1 LTYPQHYFHII
12 FAHLNKIPNQ
22 KTILT
27 MKKSLL
33 KMFVAIAAMAWTSST
48 NAQIVV
54 LAEAPEAVEGSFNF
68 TTTAGWGAD
77 LAGVTITGTAVLYR
91 AAVASDTLACAAAS
105 NASELA
111 GNIAFLYRG
120 ECEFGAKSL
129 NAQNAGA
136 IAVVIVNNVS
146 GDPIDM
152 GGGAVG
158 AQVTIPVVMLSNVD
172 GATLRPYVDSGELEL
187 FIGNKTGLFAY
198 DAGFQRQH
206 VAMAKSFATPTPFAQ
221 SSTDFF
227 VPIGAWVHN
236 YGSEDQSGVTLTA
249 TITLD
254 GDEQYNET
262 SSAEIIPS
270 GDSILVSLPDFA
282 LENYPV
288 GLYTLSYTIATSND
302 DEFPNDN
309 SQDVTFWVN
318 GDGIYSKS
326 RVNPSTGEPIAG
338 GGLRPS
344 DSPEYTW
351 CTMLRSENASAMKI
365 DAVSFSTITNNSLS
379 LVDQS
384 VFVEVYEWNDPFDES
399 TTELTFN
406 DLSQVGEAFYDYT
419 EDLQSE
425 FVTAELDQ
433 PVFLDDNIKYL
444 TCATI
449 FVNDMFL
456 RVDGGIDYELTYNA
470 YPLEVFFPV
479 NSGGTWF
486 PGGFGADNTPAI
498 ITHLSLV
505 TGIAEDMESSA
516 PKAYPNPTTD
526 FITIPLG
533 QSVQGNVMLNVFD
546 MAGREVM
553 SQNIS
558 NTAGGQ
564 LRVDATGLNSGTHV
578 FRLVFEDQT
587 STSFRVVVKK

>member
-1 LTYPQHYFHII
+1 
-12 FAHLNKIPNQ
+12 
-22 KTILT
+22 
-27 MKKSLL
+27 MKKTLL
-33 KMFVAIAAMAWTSST
+33 KMFFALAAMAGAST
-48 NAQIVV
+48 AQAQIVV
-54 LAEAPEAVEGSFNF
+54 LAEAPASVEGSFNF

-91 AAVASDTLACAAAS
+91 SAAVTDTLACDVAS
-105 NASELA
+105 NAAELD

-120 ECEFGAKSL
+120 DCEFGAKSL

-152 GGGAVG
+152 GAGAVG
-158 AQVTIPVVMLSNVD
+158 GSVTIPVVMVSDVD
-172 GATLRPYVDSGELEL
+172 GATLRPFVDSGELEL

-206 VAMAKSFATPTPFAQ
+206 IAMAKSFATPIQFAQ
-221 SSTDFF
+221 SSSDFF
-227 VPIGAWVHN
+227 VPIAAWVNN
-236 YGSEDQSGVTLTA
+236 YGFEDQTGVTLNA
-249 TITLD
+249 TITLG
-254 GDEQYNET
+254 GDELYNET
-262 SSAEIIPS
+262 SSGEIIPA
-270 GDSILVSLPDFA
+270 GDSIAVVLPDFA

-288 GLYTLSYTIATSND
+288 GLYALTYTISTSND
-302 DEFPNDN
+302 DDFPNDN
-309 SQDVTFWVN
+309 SRTVTFWIN
-318 GDGIYSKS
+318 SDGTYSKS
-326 RVNPSTGEPIAG
+326 RVDPSTGEPVAG
-338 GGLRPS
+338 GGLRPNN
-344 DSPEYTW
+344 SPEYTW
-351 CTMLRSENASAMKI
+351 CTMLRSENASSMKI
-365 DAVSFSTITNNSLS
+365 DAVSFSTITNNDLS
-379 LVDQS
+379 LEGQA
-384 VFVEVYEWNDPFDES
+384 VFVEVFEWNDPFDEN

-406 DLSQVGEAFYDYT
+406 DLSQIGETFFDYT

-425 FVTAELDQ
+425 FVTAQLDE

-444 TCATI
+444 VCATI
-449 FVNDMFL
+449 FEDDIFL
-456 RVDGGIDYELTYNA
+456 RVDGGIDYELTYNT

-498 ITHLSLV
+498 ITHLSLA
-505 TGIAEDMESSA
+505 TGIAEDMESAA

-533 QSVQGNVMLNVFD
+533 QSVQGNVLLNVFD

-558 NTAGGQ
+558 NASSGQ
-564 LRVDATGLNSGTHV
+564 LRVDASSLNSGTHV
-578 FRLVFEDQT
+578 FRLVFADQT

>member
-1 LTYPQHYFHII
+1 
-12 FAHLNKIPNQ
+12 
-22 KTILT
+22 

-33 KMFVAIAAMAWTSST
+33 KMFFAVAAMAGTSAA

-54 LAEAPEAVEGSFNF
+54 LAEAPSAVEGSFNF

-77 LAGVTITGTAVLYR
+77 LAGVTITGQAVLYR
-91 AAVASDTLACAAAS
+91 AAVATDTLACAAAS
-105 NASELA
+105 NAGELS

-120 ECEFGAKSL
+120 TCEFGAKAL

-136 IAVVIVNNVS
+136 VAVVIVNNAP
-146 GDPIDM
+146 GDPINM
-152 GGGAVG
+152 GAGAVG
-158 AQVTIPVVMLSNVD
+158 GSVTIPVVMISDID
-172 GATLRPYVDSGELEL
+172 GATLRPYVDSGELML

-198 DAGFQRQH
+198 DAGFQKQH
-206 VAMAKSFATPTPFAQ
+206 VAMAKSFATPSPFAQ
-221 SSTDFF
+221 SSSDFY
-227 VPIGAWVHN
+227 VPIGAWVNN
-236 YGSEDQSGVTLTA
+236 YGFENQSGVTLNA
-249 TITLD
+249 TITVG
-254 GDEQYNET
+254 GDQLYNET

-282 LENYPV
+282 LNNYPV
-288 GLYTLSYTIATSND
+288 GLYTLTYTISTPND

-309 SQDVTFWVN
+309 SRVVTFWVN
-318 GDGIYSKS
+318 GDGLYSKT
-326 RVNPSTGEPIAG
+326 RIDPANGAPVAG

-351 CTMLRSENASAMKI
+351 CTMLRSENSSAMKI
-365 DAVSFSTITNNSLS
+365 DAVSFSTITNSGVGL
-379 LVDQS
+379 DGQS

-399 TTELTFN
+399 TTTITFN
-406 DLSQVGEAFYDYT
+406 DLTLIGESFYDYPIDST
-419 EDLQSE
+419 AAAALQSQ

-449 FVNDMFL
+449 FVNNMFL
-456 RVDGGIDYELTYNA
+456 RVDGGIDYNLTYNA

-479 NSGGTWF
+479 KSGTTWY
-486 PGGFGADNTPAI
+486 PGGFGSDNAPAI
-498 ITHLSLV
+498 ITHLSQV
-505 TGIAEDMESSA
+505 IGIAEDMESSA

-526 FITIPLG
+526 YITIPLG

-564 LRVDATGLNSGTHV
+564 LRVDASGLTNGTHV
-578 FRLVFEDQT
+578 FRLVFADQT